1 MFRIAAFGLLLL
13 ILGIVSGGVLA
24 LVGLLL
30 GAFTY
35 AVRTLD
41 DDIDPYGGMVIGF
54 ASRL

>member
-1 MFRIAAFGLLLL
+1 MYRIAAFGLLLL
-13 ILGIVSGGVLA
+13 ILGVLSGGVLA

-35 AVRTLD
+35 AVRILD
-41 DDIDPYGGMVIGF
+41 EDIDPYGGMVIGF